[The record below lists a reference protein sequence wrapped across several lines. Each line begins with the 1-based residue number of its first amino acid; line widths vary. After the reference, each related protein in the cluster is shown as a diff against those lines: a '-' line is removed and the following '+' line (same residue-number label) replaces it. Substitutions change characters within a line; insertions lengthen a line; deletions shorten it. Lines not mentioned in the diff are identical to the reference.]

1 MEENGEKSRIKE
13 GNVQMSTK
21 FSFPKNTI
29 MQLYKCH
36 DDDVLRTVKVHSAAA
51 ADGAVILIFF
61 DRHAA
66 FCD

>member
-1 MEENGEKSRIKE
+1 MEKKSRIKE

-21 FSFPKNTI
+21 FSFPKIKI

-51 ADGAVILIFF
+51 ADGAVLLNFF
-61 DRHAA
+61 
-66 FCD
+66 